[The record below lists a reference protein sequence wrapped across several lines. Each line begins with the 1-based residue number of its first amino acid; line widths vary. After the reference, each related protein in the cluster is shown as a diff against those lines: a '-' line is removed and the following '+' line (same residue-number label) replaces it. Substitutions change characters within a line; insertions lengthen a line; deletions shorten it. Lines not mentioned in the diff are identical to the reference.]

1 MNDPRKSSRG
11 AVALLA
17 LAATLALLAVPAM
30 GLAQTDQ
37 AAGAVPGPHAAHF
50 ANHLQHLAQKL
61 NLTAEQQASA
71 KQMAQDLAAKM
82 APIHQAQQ
90 ALRTQLKA
98 ALAVP
103 NPDAATVGQVVIQM
117 HQNRAQ
123 IKPVMDA
130 FHQQFEA
137 LLNPDQLTQYKQMLA
152 AHPAFRHHGAGP
164 SDPTQ

>member
-1 MNDPRKSSRG
+1 MKELRRKSLG

-17 LAATLALLAVPAM
+17 LAATLALLAVPALV
-30 GLAQTDQ
+30 LAQSDQ
-37 AAGAVPGPHAAHF
+37 AAAVEAPPGAHF
-50 ANHLQHLAQKL
+50 GMHLQHLAKKL
-61 NLTAEQQASA
+61 NLTAEQQATA
-71 KQMAQDLAAKM
+71 KQLAQDLHAKM
-82 APIHQAQQ
+82 APLHQAQL

-117 HQNRAQ
+117 HQSRAQ

-152 AHPAFRHHGAGP
+152 AHPFFKHRGDDL
-164 SDPTQ
+164 SSSSQ